1 MKPGSTRRKKS
12 AKPSPPLSKSN
23 NSALYNNNSRLT
35 LTLDFPRRTSSDDN
49 LPVKWATSPFPSH
62 HWFLHWRSTTILGNI
77 SHGPTSIGQGCAT
90 LLFPGYPPQIGS
102 GDMLTCFSPSAFPP
116 ATTQPFLLQSPR
128 LFSLCLTAVHDTP
141 SFPVSSW
148 TKKTLTWPERE
159 KGKTLLNL
167 LFCWELAVC
176 FLFLVPLFILF
187 VLFLSWTGWQQS
199 DCFFLFFS
207 SLSVCLSPQFSQLV
221 HIGVFSC
228 IFFCWIGNWNWGT
241 KRDVRLDTPRGIMG
255 LPPFWGIG

>member
-1 MKPGSTRRKKS
+1 MKPGSTQRKNS

-116 ATTQPFLLQSPR
+116 ATTQPFLLQSPC

-141 SFPVSSW
+141 SLPVSSW

-167 LFCWELAVC
+167 LFLLGTGCLFSFSCSSIHIVC
-176 FLFLVPLFILF
+176 LVSILDW
-187 VLFLSWTGWQQS
+187 VAAERL
-199 DCFFLFFS
+199 LFFS
-207 SLSVCLSPQFSQLV
+207 FLLFRFAYLPNSPNLYILGSFLV
-221 HIGVFSC
+221 
-228 IFFCWIGNWNWGT
+228 FFFVGY
-241 KRDVRLDTPRGIMG
+241 
-255 LPPFWGIG
+255 GIGIGEPRET